1 MRIGSDNIQRNIRQK
16 GGSLKMKTL
25 DRNAVKIRRMVS
37 SDITPTL
44 GIWWADIPEKEMVT
58 SQLRGP
64 LDLSFIAEYEGVLIG
79 FILATLVYAGL
90 PMTGTGVV
98 FLIAVNPEYR
108 KRGIGTMLIDAFEKY
123 CQSKGIKIIR
133 AIVPEKDTS
142 IIEYFTRAGFCRSE
156 MINYDKPCTR

>member
-1 MRIGSDNIQRNIRQK
+1 
-16 GGSLKMKTL
+16 MKVI

-37 SDITPTL
+37 GDITPTL
-44 GIWWADIPEKEMVT
+44 GIWWADIPEKEMVA

-64 LDLSFIAEYEGVLIG
+64 LDLSFIAEYEGIMVG

-108 KRGIGTMLIDAFEKY
+108 KHGIGAMLMAAFEKH
-123 CQSKGIKIIR
+123 CQSKGIKTIR
-133 AIVPEKDTS
+133 AIIPENDINTIK
-142 IIEYFTRAGFCRSE
+142 YFTNAGFRRSTTV
-156 MINYDKPCTR
+156 NYDKPCTG